1 LDELSIAMMTTVGGV
16 VLLATALMILDIKK
30 IAVAN
35 MLPGLFLPP
44 LVIWITERIAPGLLL
59 PVVG

>member
-1 LDELSIAMMTTVGGV
+1 MLRFSETVTRFAPLVQDGKTYGARLAMV
-16 VLLATALMILDIKK
+16 
-30 IAVAN
+30 
-35 MLPGLFLPP
+35 MLPGIFLPP